1 MSNIAYFEWPVATS
15 GYYWDE
21 AGPTAA
27 RVVPRLDQQM
37 LREPLLI
44 PRAPINDRDK
54 PRLYEP
60 LQVTDLFRRFAGVKL
75 TDKAIL
81 RFADR
86 RGLLTTDWHLWFD
99 GSALP
104 PGGTYCEPQF
114 FWGREIVAM
123 RELLHL
129 WDLAKKEDVGGLQ
142 KHIAWREGPRR
153 VVAWRGEHY
162 RSDIEWVYQ
171 GFTDDDIKKT
181 EEFDDERAAGTIVAF
196 LDGIG
201 STPLLGDRWKWGDV
215 LEPARYY
222 VFREVNK
229 RLNGHTSPVVD
240 PFEKGRIFLQPDS
253 LLTALYVQFAMELA
267 GWTRPQIICR
277 GCGSFFVPTH
287 ASQEFCSVTCRK
299 RQWYMVNKGTSK
311 DGKTGKR

>member
-1 MSNIAYFEWPVATS
+1 MSNMAYFEWPVATA

-21 AGPTAA
+21 AGPAG
-27 RVVPRLDQQM
+27 RLGPHLTEEM
-37 LREPLLI
+37 SGEPLLM
-44 PRAPINDRDK
+44 PWASMNDDE
-54 PRLYEP
+54 RLYEP
-60 LQVTDLFRRFAGVKL
+60 LRVTDLFRRFSRVKL
-75 TDKAIL
+75 TPKAIA
-81 RFADR
+81 RFANGH
-86 RGLLTTDWHLWFD
+86 GLLTTDWFLW
-99 GSALP
+99 SNT
-104 PGGTYCEPQF
+104 PGPGQGGKHCEPQL

-129 WDLAKKEDVGGLQ
+129 WDLANKEDVGGLQ

-181 EEFDDERAAGTIVAF
+181 EEFDDEHAAGTILAF

-201 STPLLGDRWKWGDV
+201 STPLLRDRWKWGDV

-287 ASQEFCSVTCRK
+287 ASQKFCEVACRK
-299 RQWYMVNKGTSK
+299 RQWYMEKKGSSK
-311 DGKTGKR
+311 DGKARKR